1 MRTTRKRAAGWRGF
15 SYDPV
20 GRSSKPG
27 EAFGAIGLLASPH
40 FSAMLEKRRHT
51 VSSLRGKPFPAALNG
66 PLPCRPPPDPLQ
78 RCLLLPSGPEQNLN
92 VSSERGLHGSSLG
105 SEARKPGRYGS
116 RRTEKLRCQRGGT
129 PQDNHRDLALEYS
142 GYAYLLGSKVKE
154 ISGGLV

>member
-40 FSAMLEKRRHT
+40 FSAMLEKHRHT
-51 VSSLRGKPFPAALNG
+51 VSSLRGEAFLAALNG

-78 RCLLLPSGPEQNLN
+78 RCLLLPSGPERNLN
-92 VSSERGLHGSSLG
+92 VSSERGLLGSPLG

-116 RRTEKLRCQRGGT
+116 RRTETCG
-129 PQDNHRDLALEYS
+129 
-142 GYAYLLGSKVKE
+142 VKE
-154 ISGGLV
+154 EGHGRITRTGRRSTGHRRIDRARK